1 MIEQFCK
8 NLFNSMSVSQLI
20 EFRDTHYRTEN
31 CTNNEKIVTMIN
43 QELETRK

>member
-20 EFRDTHYRTEN
+20 DFRDTHFSVNN
-31 CTNNEKIVTMIN
+31 CTNHEKIVTMIN
-43 QELETRK
+43 QELESRK